1 MLGRMFWALAQRQE
15 DIERG
20 RQKGRE
26 EGREEV
32 IRNLREQNVDI
43 PPEILKELE
52 DLVRK
57 PRQQ

>member
-1 MLGRMFWALAQRQE
+1 MFWALAQRQK
-15 DIERG
+15 DIEKGKEEG
-20 RQKGRE
+20 RRQ
-26 EGREEV
+26 GREEV
-32 IRNLREQNVDI
+32 IRKLREQNVDI